1 MDSSLRLNY
10 IPKERWHTMKEQ
22 TYRNIMYLAG
32 LEALRKLSEKLGWN
46 ERQFEA
52 ARAALEDRFQ
62 PTLAAA

>member
-1 MDSSLRLNY
+1 
-10 IPKERWHTMKEQ
+10 MKEQ

-32 LEALRKLSEKLGWN
+32 LEALNKLSEKLGWN

-52 ARAALEDRFQ
+52 ARTALEGQFK

>member
-1 MDSSLRLNY
+1 
-10 IPKERWHTMKEQ
+10 MKEQ

-62 PTLAAA
+62 PTLAVA